1 MDEILIYEAIKF
13 QRVVPARA
21 KFVRFMRSQFESFSL
36 TVKLPGGNDG
46 GGGQKMGSQRWKG
59 GRKRLEQ
66 ELAEST
72 GAAGNIVLNRK
83 IGILINTR
91 GLSIKGR
98 RGMGCVTMRGEMA
111 ER

>member
-21 KFVRFMRSQFESFSL
+21 KFVRFMRPQFESFSL
-36 TVKLPGGNDG
+36 TVKLSEGNDG
-46 GGGQKMGSQRWKG
+46 AEGVAKMA
-59 GRKRLEQ
+59 GREKKRLEQ
-66 ELAEST
+66 ELVEST
-72 GAAGNIVLNRK
+72 GAARNIVLNRK

-98 RGMGCVTMRGEMA
+98 RGMGT
-111 ER
+111 